1 MDSGVRAL
9 SRSPMTFNDTSWEDC
24 VGTKLLT
31 SALPQ
36 ARIELCRLAEIGNC
50 YCLFRMSMRRML
62 LLPACF
68 AHCRQ

>member
-1 MDSGVRAL
+1 MDSGVRA
-9 SRSPMTFNDTSWEDC
+9 
-24 VGTKLLT
+24 